1 MADYTLNDAW
11 CSVQDVRN
19 QNALL
24 TASVIDGDTMNGSV
38 DDAVEL
44 IKGKLRARYDLT
56 KFTIPLPADLMQIR
70 LLTAK
75 LACYKAAGTRPD
87 VVSNPEMA
95 TFLWTLAMKELNE
108 LSEGNASLPS
118 GYLVSGNSTMPGAI
132 RGALTPR
139 PTRGRTSRHH
149 DDLRD

>member
-1 MADYTLNDAW
+1 MNDAW

-70 LLTAK
+70 LLTAR

-108 LSEGNASLPS
+108 LSEGNASLPL
-118 GYLVSGNSTMPGAI
+118 GYLLSGNSTMPGAI
-132 RGALTPR
+132 RGALTLIKR
-139 PTRGRTSRHH
+139 SGRGRRH
-149 DDLRD
+149 DELRD